1 MKPVLVLAPYQLA
14 QQHIGTE
21 LALLQGIYVFLIQF
35 YTELSF
41 LKRYSV
47 FFIQN
52 GFYIKN
58 VLAWA

>member
-47 FFIQN
+47 FLFRMDFISKM
-52 GFYIKN
+52 F
-58 VLAWA
+58 